1 MLVSEIGP
9 AIGLATSHQ
18 SIFET
23 GHCLLIRHI
32 GFKSRMVWDRN
43 FASGVH
49 GLRPRN
55 LRRRV
60 LIFDR
65 LNIAQLCLRDFLR
78 FGLGTEYLDE
88 PLLLLYHQ
96 VLVSQELLRLS
107 YLIHIFIDFSP

>member
-1 MLVSEIGP
+1 
-9 AIGLATSHQ
+9 
-18 SIFET
+18 
-23 GHCLLIRHI
+23 
-32 GFKSRMVWDRN
+32 MVWDRN

-96 VLVSQELLRLS
+96 VLVSQELLRFS
-107 YLIHIFIDFSP
+107 YLIHIFIDFSPQDRVLLLQHLGGGFAVFELALFVG

>member
-1 MLVSEIGP
+1 
-9 AIGLATSHQ
+9 
-18 SIFET
+18 
-23 GHCLLIRHI
+23 
-32 GFKSRMVWDRN
+32 MVWDRS

-78 FGLGTEYLDE
+78 FRLGTENLDE

-96 VLVSQELLRLS
+96 VLISQELLCFS
-107 YLIHIFIDFSP
+107 YLTHIFLDFSP

>member
-1 MLVSEIGP
+1 
-9 AIGLATSHQ
+9 
-18 SIFET
+18 
-23 GHCLLIRHI
+23 
-32 GFKSRMVWDRN
+32 MVWDRN

-65 LNIAQLCLRDFLR
+65 LNIAQLCLRHFLLLR
-78 FGLGTEYLDE
+78 LGTEYLDE

-96 VLVSQELLRLS
+96 VLISQELLRLS
-107 YLIHIFIDFSP
+107 YLTHIFIDFGPQDRVLLLQHLGGGFAVLELALFVG